1 MGAYHAIPY
10 MLKQFATTVITDEK
24 GERTLLILRED
35 FRIWA
40 LPGGGLE
47 SGETP
52 EQAALRETHEES
64 GYEVTIDKY
73 IGKYHRPQFH
83 GGRQPSSMLRLNCAT
98 CVTGW

>member
-10 MLKQFATTVITDEK
+10 MLKQFATTVISDEK
-24 GERTLLILRED
+24 DEHILLILRED

-52 EQAALRETHEES
+52 EQAALRETREKS

-73 IGKYHRPQFH
+73 IGKYHR
-83 GGRQPSSMLRLNCAT
+83 LNFIVEGNHHPCY
-98 CVTGW
+98 G